1 MITLDQKQLEEVK
14 TYLGEVPLKYSLPL
28 VQFLEK
34 LMQEQNS
41 ESEKDSKTKEK

>member
-1 MITLDQKQLEEVK
+1 MLTLDQKQLEEVK

-34 LMQEQNS
+34 LIQEQS
-41 ESEKDSKTKEK
+41 SASEKDNETKEE